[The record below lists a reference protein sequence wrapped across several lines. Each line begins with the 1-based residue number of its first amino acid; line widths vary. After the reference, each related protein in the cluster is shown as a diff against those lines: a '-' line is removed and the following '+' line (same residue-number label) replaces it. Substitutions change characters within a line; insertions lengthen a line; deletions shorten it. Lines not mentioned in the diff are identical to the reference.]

1 MANILPSGI
10 GAGSASD
17 SNFFTDIASVVQSVS
32 SIYEQITGKS
42 GPTYS
47 QSPAPP
53 QAPAPVPPQ
62 VPAPAQPTKMNSG
75 TALAI
80 GAVVLLGALL
90 LLRN

>member
-1 MANILPSGI
+1 MANETDFSQFLSGVE
-10 GAGSASD
+10 
-17 SNFFTDIASVVQSVS
+17 NVVQSVS

-62 VPAPAQPTKMNSG
+62 VPAQAQPMNMNSG

-90 LLRN
+90 LLRD